1 MTNRNTGA
9 RFDGYVDRIKVQGR
23 VLPYESGELPEDF
36 LHRLRALK
44 KASGLTWSA
53 FADAI
58 GAGRKQMRR
67 WRKEGVEPAGGA
79 MYSLFRFARHIKG
92 GLDILMGDGFQMD
105 LWEEE
110 DDDHEDEES

>member
-1 MTNRNTGA
+1 MTNRSTEA

-58 GAGRKQMRR
+58 GVGRKQMRR

-79 MYSLFRFARHIKG
+79 MHSLFRFASRIKG

-105 LWEEE
+105 LWEE